1 MLLYLFPM
9 NKNINMPTK
18 KTTKPV
24 TRKPAKKAAKPTVKK
39 TLSPKVKAFQ
49 IASNPLW
56 NIWDTGKAYKIRL
69 SVPGLTKENIHVQT
83 DGNNVTISCK
93 KENTTEKKGKN
104 YLVQEYHYDAWSKS
118 THLPEKI
125 NSDTIK
131 VGYKEGVLKLTLEKK
146 AN

>member
-1 MLLYLFPM
+1 
-9 NKNINMPTK
+9 MPTK
-18 KTTKPV
+18 KTTKPA
-24 TRKPAKKAAKPTVKK
+24 TKKPAKKAAKPTVKK
-39 TLSPKVKAFQ
+39 MPSPKVKEIQ

-56 NIWDTGKAYKIRL
+56 NIWDNGKAYKIKL
-69 SVPGLTKENIHVQT
+69 SVPGLTKENINVQT

-104 YLVQEYHYDAWSKS
+104 YLVQEYRYDAWSKS
-118 THLPEKI
+118 IHLPEKI